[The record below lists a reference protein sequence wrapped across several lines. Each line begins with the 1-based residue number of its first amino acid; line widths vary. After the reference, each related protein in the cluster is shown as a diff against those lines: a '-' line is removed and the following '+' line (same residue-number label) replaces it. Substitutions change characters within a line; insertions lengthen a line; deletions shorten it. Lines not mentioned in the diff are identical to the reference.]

1 MRPARP
7 STLRMFQSTHSLR
20 SATITSRKL
29 SQAATVSIHAL
40 LAECDSCPPGKLPPS
55 LSFNPRTPC
64 GVRQSLVWRRTGEA
78 KFQSTHSLRSATLI
92 TRQPRP
98 ISYGFNPRTPCGV
111 RPKSSRAGATS
122 HGFQSTHSLRS
133 ATPVKHPIATMQL
146 VSIHALLAECD
157 ECATGR
163 PPSSL
168 SFNPRTPCGVR
179 RYPTKATIN
188 NRKFQSTH
196 SLRSATPSP

>member
-1 MRPARP
+1 MSLVLFAVSIHALLAECDSSEIVISWEGEGFNPRTPCGVRHMRPARP

-111 RPKSSRAGATS
+111 RPLSMSIPIGIVGFNPRTPCGVRLSSGGNGRALTA
-122 HGFQSTHSLRS
+122 
-133 ATPVKHPIATMQL
+133 

-157 ECATGR
+157 
-163 PPSSL
+163 P
-168 SFNPRTPCGVR
+168 
-179 RYPTKATIN
+179 
-188 NRKFQSTH
+188 
-196 SLRSATPSP
+196 